1 MRMNL
6 RRLAALV
13 AGLWAGLILG
23 IAAIG
28 APASFANAARDVAGR
43 VAGQMFAQEAYV
55 SLVAAVALLVLV
67 RRQAR
72 DYAQAEAEA
81 GRGSA
86 LSANVLL
93 VLGALFCTVFGYF
106 AMQPMMASAR
116 AGQGLLSFGVLHGVS
131 AVFFLLKGLLVAVL
145 AWRLSA

>member
-72 DYAQAEAEA
+72 DDAQA

-106 AMQPMMASAR
+106 AMQPMLASAR

>member
-72 DYAQAEAEA
+72 DDAQA

>member
-23 IAAIG
+23 IAVIG

-72 DYAQAEAEA
+72 DDAQA

>member
-13 AGLWAGLILG
+13 AGWWAGLILG

-72 DYAQAEAEA
+72 DDAQA

>member
-6 RRLAALV
+6 RRLTALV

-23 IAAIG
+23 IAVIG

-72 DYAQAEAEA
+72 DDAQA

>member
-72 DYAQAEAEA
+72 DDAQA

-106 AMQPMMASAR
+106 AVQPMMASAR